1 MYIQYQLMI
10 KKSWIS
16 SSKQYDTDIYC
27 VSLFYNQSILYQ
39 VDIQYVFPITDANTD
54 IKSGRYMHNTV
65 EMNSYVTQ
73 CFT

>member
-39 VDIQYVFPITDANTD
+39 VDIQYVFP
-54 IKSGRYMHNTV
+54 
-65 EMNSYVTQ
+65 
-73 CFT
+73 